1 MFYGMLPVN
10 FVGDE
15 AVRFLYLIG
24 DLFIK
29 TVSSFQ
35 FVSEGLL
42 PGCIARK
49 VSHVAT
55 SCVKFQ
61 PETLPKTR
69 LACVWAK
76 TPCENDK
83 LYCKTQSPLSL
94 GILASAMTFC
104 T

>member
-1 MFYGMLPVN
+1 MLPLN

-35 FVSEGLL
+35 LVSGGPL
-42 PGCIARK
+42 PAWIIARK

-55 SCVKFQ
+55 CCFKSKT
-61 PETLPKTR
+61 ETLPKIGLPGSHVLR
-69 LACVWAK
+69 LSKNAVRK
-76 TPCENDK
+76 
-83 LYCKTQSPLSL
+83 
-94 GILASAMTFC
+94 
-104 T
+104 